1 MACGCM
7 YEGDCMLVCFDTCLL
22 VCLPYLSQLLCAA
35 TCLSFFFTCYC
46 ITYLVHWCLL
56 LRKFLSCMPNLGT
69 LLLNNRNAITVYS
82 QGVTFSHGSETKKT
96 SPNFRVLSFIV
107 LVCVLCSLVLRVS
120 VVTPICR
127 YLDNIKYR
135 VGLQDKNYLR
145 RPKNSHFAGGC
156 QGRS

>member
-1 MACGCM
+1 MGACMRGIA
-7 YEGDCMLVCFDTCLL
+7 CLSASIP
-22 VCLPYLSQLLCAA
+22 VCLSACR
-35 TCLSFFFTCYC
+35 TCRSYFAQQPVCLFFTCYC

-107 LVCVLCSLVLRVS
+107 LACVLCSLVLRVS
-120 VVTPICR
+120 VV
-127 YLDNIKYR
+127 YAN
-135 VGLQDKNYLR
+135 LQVPRQHKV
-145 RPKNSHFAGGC
+145 
-156 QGRS
+156 QGRSSG